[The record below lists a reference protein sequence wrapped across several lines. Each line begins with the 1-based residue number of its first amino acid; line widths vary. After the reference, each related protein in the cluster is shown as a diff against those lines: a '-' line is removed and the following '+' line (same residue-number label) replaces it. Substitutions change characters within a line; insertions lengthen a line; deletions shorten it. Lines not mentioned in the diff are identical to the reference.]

1 MISPFAAFS
10 DNIVHLVAA
19 AAPLVTAIRIGP
31 NRHITGLLCDSD
43 TIVTSDPALPALD
56 RYTVVLSNRAL
67 RAARPGPREAG
78 SNLATLRLDTPCT
91 YLNPEVAVAPAG
103 SLAVVLGADFEA
115 SPTVRLTVVHRF
127 IRTTDGPV
135 AVLDLPGAGFETGGP
150 VLDAK
155 GRLIGLA
162 AVGPNGEAITVPGA
176 AIGRLLAQNRAVDA
190 LRPSVPSPG
199 ATSLRGWIGVS
210 LQPIVVPDHLLS
222 RAGQSSG
229 RMVVGLNKGG
239 PAEIS
244 GMRVGDVLLSLNG
257 TSASG
262 PQALR
267 AFLEAGQAG
276 TSVEVRLLR
285 DGKVLT
291 TDLTIGS
298 QPD

>member
-1 MISPFAAFS
+1 MIRSLAALS
-10 DNIVHLVAA
+10 DSLVHLVAA
-19 AAPLVTAIRIGP
+19 AAPLLTAIRIGP
-31 NRHITGLLCDSD
+31 NRHITGLLCGGG
-43 TIVTSDPALPALD
+43 TIVTTDQALPALD
-56 RYTVVLSNRAL
+56 PYTVVLSNRTL
-67 RAARPGPREAG
+67 GAARPGLRDVG
-78 SNLATLRLDTPCT
+78 SNLAALRLDIPCSG
-91 YLNPEVAVAPAG
+91 LNPEVATAPVG
-103 SLAVVLGADFEA
+103 SLAVVLSADFEA
-115 SPTVRLTVVHRF
+115 SPTVRLTVVNRF
-127 IRTTDGPV
+127 IRTADGPV
-135 AVLDLPGAGFETGGP
+135 AVLDLPGAGFEAGGP

-162 AVGPNGEAITVPGA
+162 AVGPHGEAIAVPGA
-176 AIGRLLAQNRAVDA
+176 AIGRLLAQNHALDA
-190 LRPSVPSPG
+190 LRPSVPGPG
-199 ATSLRGWIGVS
+199 ATNLRGWLGVS

-239 PAEIS
+239 PAEVS

-267 AFLEAGQAG
+267 AFLEAGQVGA
-276 TSVEVRLLR
+276 SVEVRLLR